1 MFLAL
6 IGAALIGTTLGLLGS
21 GGSILTVPILVYLL
35 GKDGK
40 IAITESLAIVGGI
53 AAFGVIPHARKKFV
67 QWKIAAFFGGP
78 GMLGASFGSVIG
90 SYLPGALQLILF
102 AAVMLTASWF
112 MLRRSHRDLPQPQA
126 GSKSSQPLWIVML
139 EGFAVGTMTGLVGV
153 GGGFLIVPSLV
164 LLAGLSMHHAVATSL
179 VVIVANS
186 WAAFARYQ
194 FDISDAG
201 ISIDWTT
208 IALFITVGAVGT
220 FVGKA
225 VGGRIDQRAL
235 KKIFAIFL
243 IVMGLIMIARES
255 VRLLTNPEKD
265 QDIASTS

>member
-1 MFLAL
+1 MILLAL
-6 IGAALIGTTLGLLGS
+6 IGAALIGITLGLLGS

-53 AAFGVIPHARKKFV
+53 AAFGVIPHARKKLV
-67 QWKIAAFFGGP
+67 QWKIAAYFGVP
-78 GMLGASFGSVIG
+78 GLFGASLGSVIG
-90 SYLPGALQLILF
+90 SYLPGALQLVLF

-112 MLRRSHRDLPQPQA
+112 MLRKTRKDLHQQA
-126 GSKSSQPLWIVML
+126 EPRPSQAIWIIML
-139 EGFAVGTMTGLVGV
+139 EGFAVGIMTGIVGV

-194 FDISDAG
+194 FDMADAG
-201 ISIDWTT
+201 LPIDWST
-208 IALFITVGAVGT
+208 IALFIAVGAFGT
-220 FVGKA
+220 FIGKA
-225 VGGRIDQRAL
+225 VGGRINQQAL
-235 KKIFAIFL
+235 KRLFAVFL
-243 IVMGLIMIARES
+243 IVMGLIMIVKES
-255 VRLLTNPEKD
+255 IRLMCDHSGDLVNV
-265 QDIASTS
+265 SSS